1 MEVVTSARV
10 SVLPSLGDAPRV
22 SAPPAPDAVKTEL
35 PAQATV
41 QQTAAVPKP
50 TNAKSG
56 PEPDAGREVS
66 RDITIDASTQEL
78 VFQTI
83 NDRSGEVIQQV
94 PDRALLRIRAYS
106 REQRE
111 AEAEAAENERRVSRI
126 A

>member
-1 MEVVTSARV
+1 MEVVSSARI
-10 SVLPSLGDAPRV
+10 SVLPGLGDVPRV

-41 QQTAAVPKP
+41 QQTAAPAGP
-50 TNAKSG
+50 TDAKSG
-56 PEPDAGREVS
+56 PEPDPTSEVS

-78 VFQTI
+78 VFKTI
-83 NDRSGEVIQQV
+83 NDRSGEIVQQV
-94 PDRALLRIRAYS
+94 PDKALLRIRAYS

-111 AEAEAAENERRVSRI
+111 AEAEAESERHLSRI